1 MKILITGS
9 TGFLG
14 NILSKHLSDIHEVY
28 GLSRSPLSEY
38 TCNLISSIPFFE
50 NSFELIIHTA
60 GLAHKFSED
69 YEMFNSNCIGTN
81 NLLLGLEK
89 IQLPKE
95 FVFISSV
102 SVYGVTEGVFINENT
117 PLLAKDAYGIS
128 KIKAEQ
134 IVTNWCQKNN
144 VKCTILRLPL
154 IAGPNPPGNL
164 GTMISG
170 IKNGYYFNI
179 DGGKVR
185 KSIVLAKDIAKYIT
199 TISKIGGT
207 YNLTDRCNPTIN
219 ELSKTIAKQLG
230 KTYLP
235 NLPLFIAIILAKF
248 GDLMRKNS
256 FPINSYKLNKIT
268 STLTFDDSKAKSLFG
283 WNPTSVIEEFK
294 IIE

>member
-1 MKILITGS
+1 LKILITGS